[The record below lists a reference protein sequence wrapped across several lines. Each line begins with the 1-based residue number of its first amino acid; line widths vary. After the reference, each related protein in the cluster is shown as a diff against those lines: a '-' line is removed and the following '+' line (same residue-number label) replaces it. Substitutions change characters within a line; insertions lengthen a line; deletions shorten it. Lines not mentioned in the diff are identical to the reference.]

1 MVKTLIFQN
10 NFITVNDN
18 KIITTFAIGH
28 PFIIVSHSILLDS
41 FENEDYL
48 RKNISPKNEYKIL

>member
-18 KIITTFAIGH
+18 KIITTMATKLQLLID
-28 PFIIVSHSILLDS
+28 SHYFFLDS
-41 FENEDYL
+41 FHFTNNL
-48 RKNISPKNEYKIL
+48 RNKNNN